1 VVGGEAPVA
10 RHHPAPDRAEAGA
23 GDLRAVGTAAAGLS
37 CQALAKATIE
47 DHGHTAQ
54 PSEGGLTRF
63 GDFDKMHAAVRVP
76 APVSGPLDSMASAAM
91 SSSSNALLTARA
103 ANCSPNGGAAGRGT
117 SPT

>member
-1 VVGGEAPVA
+1 MRGTTRRPIGP
-10 RHHPAPDRAEAGA
+10 RPALAIYEPWGQR
-23 GDLRAVGTAAAGLS
+23 RRGLS